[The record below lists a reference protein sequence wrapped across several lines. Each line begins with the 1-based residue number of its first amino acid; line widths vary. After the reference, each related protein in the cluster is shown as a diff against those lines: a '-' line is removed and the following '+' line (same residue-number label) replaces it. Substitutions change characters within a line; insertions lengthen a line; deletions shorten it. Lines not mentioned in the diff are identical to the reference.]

1 MGEYEF
7 EEEKRYEQQEGEDNN
22 HNDSSPQPPAAAD
35 QDLTDSKPNVF
46 SAPLSLCLG
55 FSVHSAFF
63 FNCILFTIRVSFCFQ
78 SKFNIRKLDICV
90 L

>member
-63 FNCILFTIRVSFCFQ
+63 LIVFYSQLGFRFASSRNSIFA
-78 SKFNIRKLDICV
+78 N
-90 L
+90 

>member
-7 EEEKRYEQQEGEDNN
+7 EEERKYEQQEGEDNN

-55 FSVHSAFF
+55 FLF
-63 FNCILFTIRVSFCFQ
+63 ILPFLFIYLLYSIH
-78 SKFNIRKLDICV
+78 N
-90 L
+90 